1 MKAAFYERYGGPEQ
15 LTVRDVAAP
24 TPRDNEILVRVLS
37 VSLNASD
44 LEFLRGVPRY
54 TRMWGL
60 LRPGQ
65 PTLGSDCAGRV
76 EAVGSRV
83 TRFKAGDLVF
93 GDLLERWG
101 ALAELVAAPEHLWA
115 ALPEGLS
122 PEVACMIPQAGVV
135 AWQSVQATGSLVGKR
150 VLINGAGGGSGT
162 FAIQMAKLL
171 GASHVTAV
179 DAAEKADAMRSL
191 GADRTLDFRE
201 QDYTT
206 ACDDCDLVVDLIGS
220 RRLSENARVLSRK
233 GKYYLV
239 GGSLPRLFAAL
250 TLGTARSLLSPRT
263 FRVFAARS
271 SVAAI
276 TEVAGLCCAGK
287 VRPLLGQRFSLHDVR
302 AAFEA
307 LASGRVLG
315 KVVVV
320 P

>member
-1 MKAAFYERYGGPEQ
+1 VKAAFYERYGGPEQ

-37 VSLNASD
+37 VALNASD

-60 LRPGQ
+60 LRPGR

-83 TRFKAGDLVF
+83 TRFKVGDLVF
-93 GDLLERWG
+93 ADLLERWG

-115 ALPEGLS
+115 ALPEDLS

-135 AWQSVQATGSLVGKR
+135 AWQSVQALGSLDGKR

-179 DAAEKADAMRSL
+179 DAGEKADAMQRL
-191 GADRTLDFRE
+191 GADRTVDFRA

-206 ACDDCDLVVDLIGS
+206 SCAGCDLVVDLIGS
-220 RRLSENARVLSRK
+220 RSLSENARVLARN

-239 GGSLPRLFAAL
+239 GGSLPRIFAVL
-250 TLGTARSLLSPRT
+250 SLGTARSLLSARK
-263 FRVFAARS
+263 FRLFATRPS
-271 SVAAI
+271 PAAI
-276 TEVAGLCCAGK
+276 TEVAGLCRAGQIT
-287 VRPLLGQRFSLHDVR
+287 PQLGQRFSLDDVR
-302 AAFEA
+302 GAFEA